1 MLHRKGQG
9 TTEYLIILAVIIV
22 IALIVVGVLGWIPG
36 VGTGITQSQSQAY
49 WASTSPFAMTQYE
62 VFSDG
67 STAPIIV
74 LRNQTSNKLTLTDI
88 RLTSTS
94 LATTDTEFT
103 GGSEKSAVNA
113 TAIDCGN
120 STDPYSYD
128 VNISYSRTVGGSTLN
143 LTQVGIRPLVGVCT

>member
-1 MLHRKGQG
+1 MMLHRKGQG

-113 TAIDCGN
+113 TA
-120 STDPYSYD
+120 
-128 VNISYSRTVGGSTLN
+128 
-143 LTQVGIRPLVGVCT
+143 